1 MVAALGFATIIT
13 FLALTFTRRVSV
25 LVALV
30 LVPIGFALIG
40 GFGADL
46 GDMIAEGLIKVAPVA
61 IMIAFAVLYFSL
73 MVDQGLFDPAIRRVV
88 RWAGGSPTKIA
99 VGTAVL
105 TLMVALDGD
114 GTSTFLIMVSAMLPI
129 YQRIGMRP
137 LALTGIIALSAGI
150 MNIIPWGG
158 PTVRAM
164 AALDATSA
172 DIFTPVIPAMA
183 AGIVWVLFSAF
194 MIGRMESKRIG
205 ALTETVTPVNAGP
218 GTPHVDDLPVRTT
231 VHPAVMA
238 FNVVLTLV
246 LLVILL
252 FQLAPLQV
260 AFAIAF
266 ALAVLVNK
274 PRWSAQQEL
283 FAKHGGNV
291 TMVVVMILAAGVLT
305 GVLNGTGMITAMAE
319 TFVSWIPDSFGSSI
333 PVITA
338 ITSMPLSLVFTPDAY
353 YFGVLPVLAET
364 TASFG
369 GDPMETGRA
378 AILGQMTTGFP
389 LSPLTAATFVLIG
402 MTKVELGKHQRF
414 IFGWAFGTT
423 LVMTA
428 MALLTGAI
436 SL

>member
-1 MVAALGFATIIT
+1 MLAALGFATIAT

-30 LVPIGFALIG
+30 LVPIAFALIG
-40 GFGADL
+40 GFAPEL
-46 GDMIAEGLIKVAPVA
+46 GGMIADGLIKVAPVA

-99 VGTAVL
+99 MGTAVL
-105 TLMVALDGD
+105 TLLVALDGD

-137 LALTGIIALSAGI
+137 LALTGIVCLGAGV
-150 MNIIPWGG
+150 MNMIPWGG

-164 AALDATSA
+164 AALDATSG
-172 DIFTPVIPAMA
+172 DIFTPVVPAMA
-183 AGIVWVLFSAF
+183 VGALWVVFSAF
-194 MIGRMESKRIG
+194 LIGRMEGKRLG
-205 ALTETVTPVNAGP
+205 TVVAPVVKAGP
-218 GTPHVDDLPVRTT
+218 GTPHVDDIPTRAR
-231 VHPAVMA
+231 VHPVVMT

-266 ALAVLVNK
+266 ALAIVVNRPK
-274 PRWSAQQEL
+274 WDQQQEL

-305 GVLNGTGMITAMAE
+305 GILNGTGMITAMAE
-319 TFVSWIPDSFGSSI
+319 AFVSWIPDSAGSFL
-333 PVITA
+333 PLITA
-338 ITSMPLSLVFTPDAY
+338 VTSMPLSLVFTPDAY
-353 YFGVLPVLAET
+353 YFGVVPVLAET

-369 GDPMETGRA
+369 GDPFEIGRA

-389 LSPLTAATFVLIG
+389 LSPLTASTFILVG
-402 MTKVELGKHQRF
+402 MTNVELGKHQRF

-423 LVMTA
+423 IVMTM